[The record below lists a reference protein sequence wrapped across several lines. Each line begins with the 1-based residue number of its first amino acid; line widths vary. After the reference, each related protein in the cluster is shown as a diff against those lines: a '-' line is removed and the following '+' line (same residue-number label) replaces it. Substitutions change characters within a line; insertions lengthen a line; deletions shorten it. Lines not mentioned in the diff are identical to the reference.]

1 MVCQL
6 IRVDFKKKSVKSK
19 EFLPSLDSCWNEKE
33 YDAWA
38 ADLKDVLLWQ
48 ADGGVSLKNI
58 SVIVHNTDGKDGVV
72 FIPANI
78 PVQDLLMALESV
90 KVKTITQIE
99 EGEM

>member
-1 MVCQL
+1 MTCQL

-38 ADLKDVLLWQ
+38 ADLKDALLWE

-58 SVIVHNTDGKDGVV
+58 SVIVHNEDGGDGVV
-72 FIPANI
+72 FIPANL
-78 PVQDLLMALESV
+78 PSQHLLMALESV
-90 KVKTITQIE
+90 KMKTVTQIE